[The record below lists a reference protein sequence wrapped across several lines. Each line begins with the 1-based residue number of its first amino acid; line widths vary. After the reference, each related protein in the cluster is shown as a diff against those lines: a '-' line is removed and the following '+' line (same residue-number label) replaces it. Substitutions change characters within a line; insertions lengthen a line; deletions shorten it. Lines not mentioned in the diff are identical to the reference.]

1 MIWNSPAIMAAFD
14 LLVIGFAVSICA
26 AVVKNSRTTV
36 VAGDP
41 RGPLYLA
48 AAVTVTG
55 LFCVADLTTMF
66 ILPFSIGE
74 KNAYMIMEYLHL
86 NVRWIVSAIT
96 VGLILV
102 GCMRGLSHTKETAVA
117 LGCLTAKLVHCE
129 EHERRRI
136 ANYLHDHVGQSLAA
150 LRIKFDLLCSEGKW
164 AGRTNDTRQFTELLN
179 ESIDRIE
186 NLTYE
191 LQPPVLGAFGVQA
204 AIEWISNKFSREYN
218 VRFDCIVEGASVE
231 INVDNAAILYRIA
244 RELILNVIKHAR
256 TDSAQVTLRWS
267 REEVSLEV
275 KDEGV
280 GYDPNNA
287 ATTGDGLRFGLASV
301 RERIVALGGS
311 YDVETKL
318 GDGTR
323 VALNLPLNSRATKL
337 VEAIT

>member
-1 MIWNSPAIMAAFD
+1 MAAFD
-14 LLVIGFAVSICA
+14 LLVIGFAVSILA
-26 AVVKNSRTTV
+26 AVVKDSRTTV
-36 VAGDP
+36 MTGDS
-41 RGPLYLA
+41 RGPMYVA
-48 AAVTVTG
+48 AAVIVTG

-66 ILPFSIGE
+66 ILPFSLGE
-74 KNAYMIMEYLHL
+74 KNAYMTMEYLHL
-86 NVRWIVSAIT
+86 NVRWVVSAIT
-96 VGLILV
+96 VGLILIGV
-102 GCMRGLSHTKETAVA
+102 MRALSHRKRTAVA
-117 LGCLTAKLVHCE
+117 LICLTTKLVHCE

-150 LRIKFDLLCSEGKW
+150 LRIKFDLLCSEGKPT
-164 AGRTNDTRQFTELLN
+164 GQTKDTRQFTELLD
-179 ESIDRIE
+179 ESIDQIE

-218 VRFDCIVEGASVE
+218 VRFDCIVEGAPEE
-231 INVDNAAILYRIA
+231 INVDDAAILYRIA
-244 RELILNVIKHAR
+244 RELMLNVIKHAR
-256 TDSAQVTLRWS
+256 TDSAWVTLRWS

-287 ATTGDGLRFGLASV
+287 ETTGDGLRFGLASV
-301 RERIVALGGS
+301 RERIMALGGS

-323 VALNLPLNSRATKL
+323 VALNLPLNGGAMNL